1 MIEQVRVERLTRSI
15 ARSFTL
21 PAAFSGCCIR
31 CMQPK
36 YGNRLDAF
44 SGEGSR
50 EASGRFHGKGELVIV
65 YTSTDLKTAEWEY
78 SNTARSS
85 GLNITSLLPYIIIGA
100 DVTLSKVLDLS
111 DALVRERLG
120 VTLAEV
126 RSVRWD
132 ASSDQTLTQI
142 IGRLAYEA
150 KFEAI
155 LAPSR
160 GGGLNLNIF
169 RQNLLPDSSIEII
182 NEDKL
187 PAPGVAVR

>member
-1 MIEQVRVERLTRSI
+1 
-15 ARSFTL
+15 
-21 PAAFSGCCIR
+21 
-31 CMQPK
+31 MQPK
-36 YGNRLDAF
+36 YGNSLDAF
-44 SGEGSR
+44 SGEGSLKV
-50 EASGRFHGKGELVIV
+50 SGRFHVRGNVRLV
-65 YTSTDLKTAEWEY
+65 YTSTDLNTAQWEY
-78 SNTARSS
+78 CNTARSS

-126 RSVRWD
+126 RSVKWD
-132 ASSDQTLTQI
+132 ASPDQTLTQI